1 MSVNSSFTRRVQL
14 AKFANISTPM
24 NLKREH
30 EIIVIMMNPVFHLKS
45 SDIVL
50 KPINM
55 NIIVSIILAAI
66 FSTYSMVEL
75 DFFDTLNSTYCFINM
90 PQNVMLC
97 LLETQL
103 ITLVLFYYLEL
114 KKRTTYARI
123 LEVDVASAVRYD
135 KYANVIIINGSNTG
149 VFSVNLV
156 VIEAAIA
163 NIIPIITPPKA
174 TTRKEVAPKTMST
187 GKMFAEPISAKPA
200 NNLYR
205 TFF

>member
-1 MSVNSSFTRRVQL
+1 M
-14 AKFANISTPM
+14 
-24 NLKREH
+24 
-30 EIIVIMMNPVFHLKS
+30 
-45 SDIVL
+45 
-50 KPINM
+50 
-55 NIIVSIILAAI
+55 
-66 FSTYSMVEL
+66 
-75 DFFDTLNSTYCFINM
+75 
-90 PQNVMLC
+90 
-97 LLETQL
+97 
-103 ITLVLFYYLEL
+103 EL